1 MTVAMRRSVFYSAG
15 TQSSLRQT
23 EDAMQ
28 QDTGPA
34 PKGEAEIAA
43 AARRL
48 LDDVTAEPVPDRIL
62 DLARNLDQALA
73 EQRKASVAKRR

>member
-1 MTVAMRRSVFYSAG
+1 
-15 TQSSLRQT
+15 
-23 EDAMQ
+23 MQ

-62 DLARNLDQALA
+62 DLARNLDEALA
-73 EQRKASVAKRR
+73 EQRKASVGKRR

>member
-1 MTVAMRRSVFYSAG
+1 
-15 TQSSLRQT
+15 
-23 EDAMQ
+23 MQ
-28 QDTGPA
+28 QDTSPA

-62 DLARNLDQALA
+62 DLARNLDEALA
-73 EQRKASVAKRR
+73 EQRKASVGKRR

>member
-1 MTVAMRRSVFYSAG
+1 
-15 TQSSLRQT
+15 
-23 EDAMQ
+23 MQ

-62 DLARNLDQALA
+62 DLARNLDEALA
-73 EQRKASVAKRR
+73 EQRKATVAKRR

>member
-1 MTVAMRRSVFYSAG
+1 
-15 TQSSLRQT
+15 
-23 EDAMQ
+23 MQ
-28 QDTGPA
+28 QDTSPA
-34 PKGEAEIAA
+34 PKAEAEIAA

-62 DLARNLDQALA
+62 DLARNLDEALA

>member
-1 MTVAMRRSVFYSAG
+1 
-15 TQSSLRQT
+15 
-23 EDAMQ
+23 MQ

-62 DLARNLDQALA
+62 DLARNLDEALA

>member
-1 MTVAMRRSVFYSAG
+1 
-15 TQSSLRQT
+15 
-23 EDAMQ
+23 MQ
-28 QDTGPA
+28 QDTSPA

-62 DLARNLDQALA
+62 DLARNLDEALA
-73 EQRKASVAKRR
+73 EQRKATVAKRR